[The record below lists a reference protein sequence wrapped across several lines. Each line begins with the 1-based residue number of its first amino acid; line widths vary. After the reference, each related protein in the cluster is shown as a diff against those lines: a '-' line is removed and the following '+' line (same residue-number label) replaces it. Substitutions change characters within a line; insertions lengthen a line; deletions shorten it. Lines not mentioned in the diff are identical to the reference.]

1 MFNKPEDAE
10 EAFYRAFEQS
20 DLELMEKIWSDD
32 DSIVCIHPN
41 APRLEGHEEV
51 MDSWRQIFESDNG
64 LKFYLHEIHTIQDGL
79 LSIHLVKE
87 EVEMDDELVAIIATT
102 NIYQQTDE
110 GWKMIVHHSSTE
122 PEYDPEF
129 DEEIPITLH

>member
-20 DLELMEKIWSDD
+20 DLEMMEKIWSDD

-64 LKFYLHEIHTIQDGL
+64 LKFYLRGI
-79 LSIHLVKE
+79 LSFESCVL
-87 EVEMDDELVAIIATT
+87 
-102 NIYQQTDE
+102 
-110 GWKMIVHHSSTE
+110 IVL
-122 PEYDPEF
+122 F
-129 DEEIPITLH
+129 FAR